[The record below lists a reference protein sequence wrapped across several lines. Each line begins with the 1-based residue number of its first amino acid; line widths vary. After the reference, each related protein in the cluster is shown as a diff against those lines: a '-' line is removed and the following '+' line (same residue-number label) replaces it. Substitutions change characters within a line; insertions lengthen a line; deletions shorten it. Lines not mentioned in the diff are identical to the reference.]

1 MSSSLTKADVQRIAE
16 LAHLELTESEQELF
30 LQQLGQILDYAER
43 LQDIETSDVP
53 PSWHPESDL
62 RPLRQDVPKP
72 SLSTEDALSNAP
84 APGPRNLFRVP
95 KVIG

>member
-1 MSSSLTKADVQRIAE
+1 MSSSLTKADVQRIAQ

-30 LQQLGQILDYAER
+30 LQQLSQILDYAER
-43 LQDIETSDVP
+43 LQDVETTDVP
-53 PSWHPESDL
+53 PTWHPESGL
-62 RPLRQDVPKP
+62 RPLRQDIPKP

>member
-1 MSSSLTKADVQRIAE
+1 MPSSLTKADVKRIAQ
-16 LAHLELTESEQELF
+16 LAHLELTEHEQELF

-43 LQDIETSDVP
+43 LQDVETTDVHP
-53 PSWHPESDL
+53 TWHPESDL
-62 RPLRQDVPKP
+62 RPLRQDILKP
-72 SLSTEDALSNAP
+72 SLSTADALSNAP

>member
-1 MSSSLTKADVQRIAE
+1 MSSSLTKADVQRIAQ

-30 LQQLGQILDYAER
+30 LQQLSQILDYARR
-43 LQDIETSDVP
+43 LQDVETTDVP
-53 PSWHPESDL
+53 PTWHPESDL
-62 RPLRQDVPKP
+62 RPLRQDIPKP
-72 SLSTEDALSNAP
+72 SLSPEDALSNAP

>member
-1 MSSSLTKADVQRIAE
+1 MPSSLTKADVQWIAQ
-16 LAHLELTESEQELF
+16 LAHLELTEREQELF

-43 LQDIETSDVP
+43 LQDVQTTDVP
-53 PSWHPESDL
+53 PTWHPESDL
-62 RPLRQDVPKP
+62 RPLRQDIPKS
-72 SLSTEDALSNAP
+72 SLSTEDALRNAP

>member
-1 MSSSLTKADVQRIAE
+1 MSSSLTKADVQRIAQ